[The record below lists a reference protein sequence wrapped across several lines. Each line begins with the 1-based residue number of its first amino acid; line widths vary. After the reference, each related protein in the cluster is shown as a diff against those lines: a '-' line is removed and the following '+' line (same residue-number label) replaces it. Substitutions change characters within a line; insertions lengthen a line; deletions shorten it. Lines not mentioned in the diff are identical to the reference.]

1 MQVHEVM
8 TPEVVSIPPEL
19 TLQDAASIMRNLD
32 VGSLPV
38 SDGERLIGVITDR
51 DITVRA
57 IAEGRDPRTTDVGGV
72 MTAEVVCCHA
82 DDEVERAARL
92 MQREQ
97 LRRLLV
103 VDAGGR
109 LVGIVSLGDLVL
121 QTGDDEL
128 AGETLERV
136 SERQRVRK

>member
-1 MQVHEVM
+1 VEVREVM
-8 TPEVVSIPPEL
+8 TPDVVSIPPEL
-19 TLQDAASIMRNLD
+19 TLQDAASIMKTLD

-57 IAEGRDPRTTDVGGV
+57 IAEGRDPRTTDVADV
-72 MTAEVVCCHA
+72 MSAEVVCCHE
-82 DDEVERAARL
+82 DDEVQRAARL

-109 LVGIVSLGDLVL
+109 LVGVVSLGDLEAGAD
-121 QTGDDEL
+121 TGP
-128 AGETLERV
+128 
-136 SERQRVRK
+136 VRR

>member
-1 MQVHEVM
+1 VQVHDVM
-8 TPEVVSIPPEL
+8 TADVVSIPPEL
-19 TLQDAASIMRNLD
+19 TLQDAASIMKNLD

-57 IAEGRDPRTTDVGGV
+57 IAEGADPRTTDVGGV
-72 MTAEVVCCHA
+72 MTAEVVCCQE
-82 DDEVERAARL
+82 DDDVERAARL

-109 LVGIVSLGDLVL
+109 LVGIVSLGDLVR
-121 QTGDDEL
+121 QTGDEEL
-128 AGETLERV
+128 AGETLEKV
-136 SERQRVRK
+136 SEPQRSRK

>member
-1 MQVHEVM
+1 VQVHDVM
-8 TPEVVSIPPEL
+8 TADVVSIPPEL
-19 TLQDAASIMRNLD
+19 TLQDAAGIMKSLD

-57 IAEGRDPRTTDVGGV
+57 IAEGCDPRTTDVAGV
-72 MTAEVVCCHA
+72 MTTEVVCCQE
-82 DDEVERAARL
+82 DDEVERAAGL

-103 VDAGGR
+103 IDAGGR
-109 LVGIVSLGDLVL
+109 LVGIVSLGDLV
-121 QTGDDEL
+121 QKTGDDEL
-128 AGETLERV
+128 AGQTLEKVCEPR
-136 SERQRVRK
+136 R